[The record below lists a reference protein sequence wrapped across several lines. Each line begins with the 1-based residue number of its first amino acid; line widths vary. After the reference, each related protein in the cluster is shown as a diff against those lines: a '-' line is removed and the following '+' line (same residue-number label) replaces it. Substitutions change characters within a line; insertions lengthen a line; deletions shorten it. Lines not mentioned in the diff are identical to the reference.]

1 MHSKQNDLIVGV
13 FVIIGLAAI
22 AYLSL
27 QVGGMSYSGPGG
39 FTMKATF
46 DEIGALTPRAPV
58 VIAGVKVGQVTKI
71 SLDDDLRAEVVL
83 DVRPDLELSI
93 DTSAAIRTS
102 GLLGNQYIA
111 LEPGGEIDVLTDG
124 ESLDFT
130 ESALNLE
137 RLIGAFIHGSDLAGE

>member
-1 MHSKQNDLIVGV
+1 M
-13 FVIIGLAAI
+13 
-22 AYLSL
+22 
-27 QVGGMSYSGPGG
+27 
-39 FTMKATF
+39 
-46 DEIGALTPRAPV
+46 
-58 VIAGVKVGQVTKI
+58 TKI

-137 RLIGAFIHGSDLAGE
+137 KLIGAFIHGSDLEGE